1 MNRLRGGAGPNM
13 DAINYIGVKKGIV
26 KRFSGTKGKIVFC
39 SSEEE
44 ECSGELFCYK
54 IDVLFK
60 VKQGVKVDP

>member
-1 MNRLRGGAGPNM
+1 M

-54 IDVLFK
+54 IDVVFK
-60 VKQGVKVDP
+60 MKYVVFPARLAPKIHKQYW